1 MILPLHL
8 PAIIRS
14 GRARL
19 ALLLVAGAAL
29 VLALEP
35 SARADGTD
43 VSLLS
48 VTKTELYLQNSSA
61 NPALQANP
69 FTFDTAAN
77 PTGANRIVSAQ
88 FLPPGGTLETMTKG
102 RANFSFD
109 GGNFATMAAL
119 NAAFPNGTYNFALQT
134 STPPTAF
141 NDTISIT
148 GDTYPNIPKILN
160 GTWSSGALQIDAT
173 QSYSITWNDVS
184 PTSSTQM
191 VFEIA
196 DASGAIVFSQVVA
209 PDPSGFNINR
219 TISAN
224 TLQVGAYYTANLTFQ
239 RRQVTQVNGSFAK
252 VAIYATTTT
261 FKIATIGAIP
271 TITGPSNPMGTVGQM
286 FIYQIIASNH
296 PFSYGTSGS
305 LPPGLTLDSS
315 LGIISGVPTATSA
328 TQISLNAT
336 NINGTGTKANFVPAI
351 QAAPRAGPII
361 ISSTCA
367 QYYAGQP
374 FSFQVATKGAT
385 SAARITATGLPAGLS
400 LDPVTGVIS
409 GTTASVGSFPVNL
422 TVTDG
427 SFTVAGFLQL
437 TFTADPA
444 YPVIT
449 NADKVTVPRGQTFS
463 YTIATPGAS
472 DPADPPTF
480 TIIGNLP
487 PGLGFDPAT
496 GTISGTYSG
505 PLQKSMSSNDSG
517 GAPPVV
523 KELSG
528 GALLGS
534 IQLFSTNSHGTSTFQ
549 LLFLAPPSGAV
560 NIATRLFVGTGENVL
575 IGGFIVTGNAP
586 KVVIVR
592 AIGPSTGIPGALQD
606 PILQLRNEQTQ
617 VVVTNDNWRDT
628 QEQLIKDTTI
638 PPNDDRESA
647 IVAGLDPG
655 NYTAIVSGKDGGT
668 GIGLVEVYDLG
679 TASLDTT
686 TKAQLAE
693 ISTRGNVLTAD
704 NVIIG
709 GFIISGVNTKVLVRG
724 IGPSLAAFGIGN
736 ALQDPTIELHDGNGT
751 TIGANDNWRS
761 DQEQAIINTSVP
773 PTDDRES
780 AIVAT
785 LAPGAYTA
793 ILRGSGN
800 TTGVALVEVYALQ

>member
-1 MILPLHL
+1 VLP
-8 PAIIRS
+8 I
-14 GRARL
+14 
-19 ALLLVAGAAL
+19 VAGAIA
-29 VLALEP
+29 LALAP
-35 SARADGTD
+35 NVHADATD
-43 VSLLS
+43 VSLLFVRKS
-48 VTKTELYLQNSSA
+48 QLYRQIDGA
-61 NPALQANP
+61 APEAQANP
-69 FTFDTAAN
+69 FTFEAGAN
-77 PTGANRIVSAQ
+77 PTGSNRITGAQ
-88 FLPPGGTLETMTKG
+88 FTPPGGAVKVMNNIG
-102 RANFSFD
+102 AGVFFFD
-109 GGNFATMAAL
+109 GGRFASQAAL
-119 NAAFPNGTYNFALQT
+119 DAAFPNGTYAFSLQT
-134 STPPTAF
+134 VTAPATYNDSIATGNLYPT
-141 NDTISIT
+141 DVPTQQ
-148 GDTYPNIPKILN
+148 N
-160 GTWSSGALQIDAT
+160 GTWSSGGLQVDAT
-173 QSYSITWNDVS
+173 KAYTFNWNDVS
-184 PTSSTQM
+184 PTSGTQM
-191 VFEIA
+191 VFEIR
-196 DASGAIVFSQVVA
+196 DASGAIVFTVTRP
-209 PDPSGFNINR
+209 PDPSGFAINV
-219 TISAN
+219 TMPAN
-224 TLQVGAYYTANLTFQ
+224 TLQAGAYYTANLAFERRVVTTVSPTF
-239 RRQVTQVNGSFAK
+239 TK
-252 VAIYATTTT
+252 VSTYATEET

-271 TITGPSNPMGTVGQM
+271 TVTGPSNPMGTVGQL
-286 FIYQIIASNH
+286 FVYQIIASNH

-315 LGIISGVPTATSA
+315 LGIISGVPTATSS
-328 TQISLNAT
+328 TQITLSAT

-351 QAAPRAGPII
+351 QAALTSGPII
-361 ISSTCA
+361 VSSTCA

-385 SAARITATGLPAGLS
+385 SAARITATGLPAGLN

-409 GTTASVGSFPVNL
+409 GTTAAVGSFSVNL
-422 TVTDG
+422 TVKDG

-449 NADKVTVPRGQTFS
+449 NADKVTVPRGQNFN
-463 YTIATPGAS
+463 YKIATPGAS
-472 DPADPPTF
+472 DPDDPPTF

-496 GTISGTYSG
+496 ATISGTYSG
-505 PLQKSMSSNDSG
+505 PLQRSMSSNDSG
-517 GAPPVV
+517 GDPPVV

-534 IQLFSTNSHGTSTFQ
+534 IQLFGTNSHGTSTFQ

-628 QEQLIKDTTI
+628 QEQLIKDTSI

-724 IGPSLAAFGIGN
+724 IGPSLTAFGIGN
-736 ALQDPTIELHDGNGT
+736 ALQDPTIELHDGNGA
-751 TIGANDNWRS
+751 TIGANDDWRS
-761 DQEQAIINTSVP
+761 DQQQAIINTSVP

-785 LAPGAYTA
+785 LTPGAYTA
-793 ILRGSGN
+793 ILRGKN
-800 TTGVALVEVYALQ
+800 NITGVALVEVYGLQ